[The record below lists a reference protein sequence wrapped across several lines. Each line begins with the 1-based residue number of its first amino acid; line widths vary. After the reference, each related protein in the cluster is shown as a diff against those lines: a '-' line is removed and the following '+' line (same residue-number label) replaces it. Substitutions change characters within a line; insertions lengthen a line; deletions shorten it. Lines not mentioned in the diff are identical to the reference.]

1 MVAFVVGNGRNFA
14 RLVRYGRG
22 GNLEVVA
29 YMAEHTAG
37 PDVTIGGQGTG
48 GYFRAKLVTAFF
60 IPYQRVSK
68 RWRYYDSPYW
78 PPGGPEWVLVDS
90 QAPASIRVPRGSGER
105 YQLRRTF
112 PFAGL
117 SGWPWLLYH
126 NTAFAAP
133 AG

>member
-1 MVAFVVGNGRNFA
+1 
-14 RLVRYGRG
+14 
-22 GNLEVVA
+22 
-29 YMAEHTAG
+29 
-37 PDVTIGGQGTG
+37 
-48 GYFRAKLVTAFF
+48 
-60 IPYQRVSK
+60 
-68 RWRYYDSPYW
+68 
-78 PPGGPEWVLVDS
+78 VLVDS